1 MRSPL
6 PTRRKRIWS
15 SGSRRPGGTARRAW
29 FSWWLAAPSLN
40 SGRDHFEAGSLEYV
54 KVSELLQR
62 FRDETRYITELIDA
76 LLTVDTLYKQQEV
89 QS

>member
-1 MRSPL
+1 MRGAGN
-6 PTRRKRIWS
+6 T
-15 SGSRRPGGTARRAW
+15 
-29 FSWWLAAPSLN
+29 
-40 SGRDHFEAGSLEYV
+40 GRVLFEAGRLEYV
-54 KVSELLQR
+54 KVSVLLPR

>member
-1 MRSPL
+1 MPWIENMRGD
-6 PTRRKRIWS
+6 
-15 SGSRRPGGTARRAW
+15 SGEASVC
-29 FSWWLAAPSLN
+29 N
-40 SGRDHFEAGSLEYV
+40 GRSYV

>member
-1 MRSPL
+1 MMEHILTMDQRA
-6 PTRRKRIWS
+6 
-15 SGSRRPGGTARRAW
+15 GGDIYLHFLKEGKVHVAV
-29 FSWWLAAPSLN
+29 N

-54 KVSELLQR
+54 KVSELLRR
-62 FRDETRYITELIDA
+62 FRDEVWYVTDLIDT